1 MSFSYQRDIGRKS
14 YPESGLAKNIVAR
27 SLMVLA
33 VTSLMSPLVP
43 KAVEASPYST
53 PPYEN
58 TACPCCVLP
67 GQIMY
72 EMFWGVLNWAGQD
85 DLHNKFYI
93 EKMFEDRIEPAL
105 KDMADELHTAAIA
118 PAFMIGAFLDGQA
131 ENNAL
136 NTVQK
141 LNSETI
147 KDYHVSDQICRVGTV
162 SRSLAQ
168 SDDKARVVQL
178 GMMEEIVGRQLLRD
192 NYNSGDAS
200 GEGVTIGRSVDK
212 VGRWNQFKNKFCDP
226 SDINRGLASTA
237 SGVEKCEATSDKQAN
252 MDIDFAKTLEIP
264 SSLNV
269 NFDETTPTK
278 TSDEENLIALAS
290 NIYAHN
296 LSVNLGASDLHALK
310 TDAKDE
316 QIKKLFEFRSLVAK
330 RSVAEN
336 SFAAQAG
343 LKAAGS
349 AASKTYIDNIIKELG
364 LSSTTDIKALIG
376 DNPSYDTQMEVL
388 TKRLYQSPKFYV
400 NLYDTPA
407 NVERQKT
414 ALKAISLMQDRDMY
428 ESLQRSEMLL
438 SVMLE
443 LQVIKAQDRY
453 FGKGQQN

>member
-1 MSFSYQRDIGRKS
+1 MSFSYQLDICKKRNPQIGFTR
-14 YPESGLAKNIVAR
+14 N
-27 SLMVLA
+27 VLA
-33 VTSLMSPLVP
+33 LAATCLLLMSAAKP
-43 KAVEASPYST
+43 ADASPYSVT
-53 PPYEN
+53 PYEN
-58 TACPCCVLP
+58 VMCPCCVLP

-118 PAFMIGAFLDGQA
+118 PALMIGAFIDGQA

-141 LNSETI
+141 LNAETI

-168 SDDKARVVQL
+168 SDDKARTVQL
-178 GMMEEIVGRQLLRD
+178 GMMEAMVGRQLLRD

-200 GEGVTIGRSVDK
+200 TDGVTIGRSVDK
-212 VGRWNQFKNKFCDP
+212 VGRWNQLKTKFCDP
-226 SDINRGLASTA
+226 FDINRGLGGTA
-237 SGVEKCEATSDKQAN
+237 AGIEKCEATTDKQAN
-252 MDIDFAKTLEIP
+252 RDIDVAKTLEIP

-278 TSDEENLIALAS
+278 TDDEENLIALGS
-290 NIYAHN
+290 NLYAHD

-310 TDAKDE
+310 TSAKDE
-316 QIKKLFEFRSLVAK
+316 QIKKLFDFRSLVAK

-343 LKAAGS
+343 MKAAGS
-349 AASKTYIDNIIKELG
+349 GASKTYIDNIIKELG
-364 LSSTTDIKALIG
+364 LSSATDIKALIG

-443 LQVIKAQDRY
+443 LQVMKAQDRY
-453 FGKGQQN
+453 FGKGQQDQ